1 METGSMIV
9 AVVSVLGALLLAW
22 RGLRSHNMGRGGMVR
37 MALIWGVI
45 ILGLVIVIQVT
56 GLRIDN

>member
-22 RGLRSHNMGRGGMVR
+22 RGLRSDNMGRGGMIR

-56 GLRIDN
+56 GFRIDN